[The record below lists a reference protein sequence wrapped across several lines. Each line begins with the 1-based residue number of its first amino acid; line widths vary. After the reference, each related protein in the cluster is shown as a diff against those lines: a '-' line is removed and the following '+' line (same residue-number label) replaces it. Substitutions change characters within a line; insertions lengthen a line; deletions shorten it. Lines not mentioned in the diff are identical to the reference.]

1 MALPGD
7 LSAAPGAASGA
18 VVVATQGKRDRE
30 ALEAALATGVPYVG
44 FVGSRRKAA
53 KLKQEMID
61 RGVAPERVA
70 ALRSPAGL
78 DIGAGTPEEIALSIL
93 AEIVQTRRGS
103 RPADPVEA
111 PDDAETD
118 ALVTIAGRASG
129 TCCGDD

>member
-70 ALRSPAGL
+70 ALSFGVRS
-78 DIGAGTPEEIALSIL
+78 
-93 AEIVQTRRGS
+93 
-103 RPADPVEA
+103 
-111 PDDAETD
+111 
-118 ALVTIAGRASG
+118 
-129 TCCGDD
+129 